1 MNKIKY
7 FDVNGN
13 ETTDAENARVC
24 LADNILEKKPTIGQ
38 IKYEGEKTTKTNMYP
53 TFKQICYTIGNESL
67 RVYINECGEEHMKS
81 VIFPKLNDIPLGF
94 LEEYGNDEVYDLY
107 YEENFVIS
115 IKHKRKGN

>member
-1 MNKIKY
+1 M
-7 FDVNGN
+7 
-13 ETTDAENARVC
+13 
-24 LADNILEKKPTIGQ
+24 
-38 IKYEGEKTTKTNMYP
+38 
-53 TFKQICYTIGNESL
+53 
-67 RVYINECGEEHMKS
+67 YINECGEEHMKS

>member
-1 MNKIKY
+1 
-7 FDVNGN
+7 
-13 ETTDAENARVC
+13 
-24 LADNILEKKPTIGQ
+24 
-38 IKYEGEKTTKTNMYP
+38 MYP